1 MSIFLKRI
9 KAYAK
14 EKDLSLRQVSLRIGL
29 SGAYLSN
36 SLKQGSTP
44 SVEIISKIIDKYPDL
59 NPFWLLTG
67 NGNMIMPSNSVQEG
81 DPTYKIS
88 KTIDEIIDDKIDIK
102 LKTLRGKIREM
113 IVLEMEDEL
122 EKTLRE
128 LQSMKDKQQS

>member
-128 LQSMKDKQQS
+128 LQSMKDKQ